1 MLPHMTVLEKYIKAV
16 LSVLFKANMK
26 RFVLYVTPLS
36 MILLTYDLKIYV
48 ISQQVC
54 DISLL
59 FL

>member
-48 ISQQVC
+48 ISQQVG
-54 DISLL
+54 DISLFYL
-59 FL
+59 